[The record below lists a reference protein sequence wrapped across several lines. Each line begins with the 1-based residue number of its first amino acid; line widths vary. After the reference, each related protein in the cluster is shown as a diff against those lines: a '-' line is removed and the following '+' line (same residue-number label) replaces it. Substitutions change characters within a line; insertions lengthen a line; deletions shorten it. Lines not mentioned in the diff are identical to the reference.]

1 MSLRPGAVSLL
12 ATLGR
17 ARRILLWRTVEQAG
31 LALVVGAVLIAL
43 IALWVALAAPL
54 HRDEFALLRLGLL
67 GAGAIL
73 MLAAAARV
81 VLARARLEDA
91 ALATGRLL
99 GERDDE
105 LLGALEL
112 ARTRDD
118 DARTSGA
125 LRDAAVGAA
134 SARAAGAP
142 IGRLKRWDDRGRW
155 LAAAG
160 GILVL
165 MGVTAVAGGARTPA
179 AIRHITDPRTAPVA
193 PIAIR
198 VEPGSRDIE
207 GGESVVIRAYVRG
220 TGQRP
225 RLRALEAGEW
235 RESALEPSEEASG
248 ARSGERAY
256 SLLLRN
262 LKDDLHYK
270 VRAGSQESPAYAL
283 TVRDLPRAT
292 GYRVRYDY
300 PAYTGLRPEESH
312 AITGDLAAPR
322 GTRAH
327 LTVTLSRS
335 ARSGGMIFDRA
346 GTRVDAETG
355 ERLARFAVSIRSD
368 DRYSIRL
375 TDPRG
380 RNVDLGPF
388 EVRAIPDRPPT
399 VSILSP
405 GAVEDV
411 GRDMTTVVIAGATDD
426 YGVRK
431 ILIKYKVRDAA
442 EKVETLHEEAGGA
455 RELAVRYTW
464 SLAGYSLLPGEEV
477 EYRVGAVD
485 GNAVDGPQTTW
496 SDPRILRFPSAAE
509 ILASMSGERDETI
522 HSLESAWKDAR
533 ELQKKAEEL
542 SRDLGRSKEMTW
554 EKQQEAQKTLEGQ
567 QELQKKIDKVAE
579 KLSQDAEKLSQSRAM
594 NADLVQKIQEL
605 HQILSQIKD
614 QSLLRSIQRIQD
626 ALKKLSPEQMEQAL
640 QNLKMNQEQVMR
652 SLERTIEMLK
662 QIRTE
667 EKLEAASERAAELE
681 RRQIATNDSLSRTK
695 KADETKSLA
704 KGERETSKLGA
715 EERAALDSLASDL
728 APMDP
733 EAAKEAERLA
743 DELGEE
749 GAAPEFREATQ
760 AMEQGERNQAGRS
773 GEKLK
778 QRLESLRKNVDQMR
792 EKFQNKKKNQLAKKM
807 EDAAQDLLEIG
818 RLQQEM
824 LDDRSS
830 SLSDRAETQK
840 GLEDATS
847 AATRRIADIGKQTL
861 FLTPD
866 IGQALGR
873 ALNNQENSVGRYS
886 DQDLAGGLMAGKEA
900 AIALN
905 QAAAGLLKS
914 RQSMQSSSSSTGFQE
929 AMERLQGLGGEQ
941 QSLNNQ
947 AMGMMPG
954 QGQEGGQGEGQGQ
967 GQGQGSRLSE
977 GQGQALSRMAAEQ
990 EAIRRGLEET
1000 MQKLNKGGGTMGNL
1014 GDVADEMKKVEQDLR
1029 GGRLNQETVDR
1040 QQRILSR
1047 LLDAPRSVE
1056 RRDYSRKRQSRPGVD
1071 VVRSSPGALS
1081 PELLKSR
1088 PSLAALLARAGR
1100 DPVTPRYR
1108 ALVDEYLQ
1116 SVLEGKAK

>member
-1 MSLRPGAVSLL
+1 MTHHLNDRRALL
-12 ATLGR
+12 ATLAR
-17 ARRILLWRTVEQAG
+17 ARRFLLWRAVEQAG
-31 LALVVGAVLIAL
+31 LALVVGAVVLAL

-54 HRDEFALLRLGLL
+54 HRGEFAVLRLGFLVAGGLL
-67 GAGAIL
+67 L
-73 MLAAAARV
+73 LAAAARV
-81 VLARARLEDA
+81 VLAPARLEDA
-91 ALATGRLL
+91 AMATGRLL

-118 DARTSGA
+118 DTRTSGA
-125 LRDAAVGAA
+125 LREAAVGMAA
-134 SARAAGAP
+134 TRAAGAP
-142 IGRLKRWDDRGRW
+142 IARLSRWDDRGRW
-155 LAAAG
+155 LLAAG
-160 GILVL
+160 GVLVL
-165 MGVTAVAGGARTPA
+165 MGITAVAGGARTPA
-179 AIRHITDPRTAPVA
+179 AIRHIADPKTAPIA

-225 RLRALEAGEW
+225 RLRTQEGGEW
-235 RESALEPSEEASG
+235 RESSLAPADEAAG
-248 ARSGERAY
+248 ARPGERAF

-262 LKDDLHYK
+262 LKDDLRYK
-270 VRAGSQESPAYAL
+270 VRAAGQESPVYAL

-292 GYRVRYDY
+292 GYRVRYEY
-300 PAYTGLRPEESH
+300 PAYTGLAPEESH

-322 GTRAH
+322 GTRAL

-335 ARSGGMIFDRA
+335 ARSGGLIFDHPGDHGGMRIA
-346 GTRVDAETG
+346 GATG
-355 ERLARFAVSIRSD
+355 ERLVRFAVPVRSD

-375 TDPRG
+375 EDPRG
-380 RNVDLGPF
+380 RRVDLGPF
-388 EVRAIPDRPPT
+388 EVRAIPDRPPN
-399 VSILSP
+399 VSVLSP

-411 GRDMTTVVIAGATDD
+411 GRDMNAVVIAGATDD

-442 EKVETLHEEAGGA
+442 EKVETLHEEKGTA

-464 SLAGYSLLPGEEV
+464 ALSGYSLLPGEEV
-477 EYRVGAVD
+477 EYRIGAVD
-485 GNAVDGPQTTW
+485 GDAIDGPQTSW
-496 SDPRILRFPSAAE
+496 SDARILRFPSAAE
-509 ILASMSGERDETI
+509 ILANMSGERDETI
-522 HSLESAWKDAR
+522 HSLENAWQDAHD
-533 ELQKKAEEL
+533 LQKKAEEL
-542 SRDLGRSKEMTW
+542 SRDLGRSREMTW

-567 QELQKKIDKVAE
+567 QELQKTIDKVAE
-579 KLSQDAEKLSQSRAM
+579 KLGQDAEKLSQSRAL
-594 NADLVQKIQEL
+594 NTELVQKIEEL

-614 QSLLRSIQRIQD
+614 QSLLRSIQRLQE
-626 ALKKLSPEQMEQAL
+626 ALKNLSPEQMEQAL

-681 RRQIATNDSLSRTK
+681 RRQIATNDSLSRAK
-695 KADETKSLA
+695 NSEEAKSLA
-704 KGERETSKLGA
+704 PGERQTSKLGA
-715 EERAALDSLASDL
+715 EQRAALDSLASDL
-728 APMDP
+728 SPQDP

-749 GAAPEFREATQ
+749 GAAPDFRQTTQ
-760 AMEQGERNQAGRS
+760 SMEQGERDPAKQG

-778 QRLESLRKNVDQMR
+778 QRLEEMRKSVDQMR
-792 EKFQNKKKNQLAKKM
+792 EGFQNKRKNQLAKKM
-807 EDAAQDLLEIG
+807 EEAAQDLLEIG
-818 RLQQEM
+818 RLQQGM
-824 LDDRSS
+824 LSDRSS
-830 SLSDRAETQK
+830 SLSERAETQK

-847 AATRRIADIGKQTL
+847 GATRRIADIGKQTL

-886 DQDLAGGLMAGKEA
+886 EQDLAGGLMAGKEA

-914 RQSMQSSSSSTGFQE
+914 RQSMQGASSSTGFQE
-929 AMERLQGLGGEQ
+929 AMERLQGLGGQQ

-947 AMGMMPG
+947 SLGMMP
-954 QGQEGGQGEGQGQ
+954 GEGQGQ
-967 GQGQGSRLSE
+967 GSQGSRLSE

-1000 MQKLNKGGGTMGNL
+1000 MQKLGQGGGTMGNM
-1014 GDVADEMKKVEQDLR
+1014 GSVADDMKQVEQDLR

-1081 PELLKSR
+1081 PELLRTR

-1116 SVLEGKAK
+1116 SVLGGKAK